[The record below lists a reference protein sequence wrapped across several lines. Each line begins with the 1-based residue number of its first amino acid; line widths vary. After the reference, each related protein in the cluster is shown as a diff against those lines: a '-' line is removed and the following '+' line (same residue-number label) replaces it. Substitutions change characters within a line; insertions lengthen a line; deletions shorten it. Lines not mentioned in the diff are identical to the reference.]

1 MALVPGWARE
11 WCKRLGM
18 MRRVLV
24 EYARRRGAAKREA
37 VYKVT
42 LDGAEPWLAQN
53 TVDPD
58 GTG

>member
-1 MALVPGWARE
+1 
-11 WCKRLGM
+11 M